1 MGVRRAPLAHPLL
14 PPPRP
19 GRQAWS
25 VRPRGRVPYRAS
37 SSPVGARPR
46 LGRGRPRGGSGADGG
61 GAGPRAHLPGAA
73 GSRRLRGPTS
83 APPPPRSRP
92 AVCLRGDE
100 DGGGGDGPARAAED
114 GQPVSAETGSTPGG
128 GSAWPALLLG
138 PQSLRSH
145 FRPNRPFLPIS
156 TLSLSSPAF
165 PAEAMEDEERKKK
178 LEAGKAKVTA
188 GGCRARGGRRWLGRG
203 GWGPGKR
210 RWSSRGALPGSEG
223 LQGLHFSLALFS
235 NQKAWCYYLAH
246 DTSRNDWV
254 VWLLS
259 RERSKASFLL
269 CCYKLV
275 FIASKSRTFHFF

>member
-37 SSPVGARPR
+37 SSPVGARSR
-46 LGRGRPRGGSGADGG
+46 RGRGRPRGGSGADRS
-61 GAGPRAHLPGAA
+61 RAKPQTHLPGAA
-73 GSRRLRGPTS
+73 RSRRLRGPTS

-156 TLSLSSPAF
+156 TLSLSSPSL
-165 PAEAMEDEERKKK
+165 PRRGHGGRGKKE
-178 LEAGKAKVTA
+178 EAG
-188 GGCRARGGRRWLGRG
+188 GWQSEGNGGRLQGPRWEAVAGKGRLGAWQAEMEQPRCAA
-203 GWGPGKR
+203 WE
-210 RWSSRGALPGSEG
+210 RGAAGAAFFPRPFFQSKKPGV
-223 LQGLHFSLALFS
+223 
-235 NQKAWCYYLAH
+235 
-246 DTSRNDWV
+246 T
-254 VWLLS
+254 
-259 RERSKASFLL
+259 
-269 CCYKLV
+269 
-275 FIASKSRTFHFF
+275 T